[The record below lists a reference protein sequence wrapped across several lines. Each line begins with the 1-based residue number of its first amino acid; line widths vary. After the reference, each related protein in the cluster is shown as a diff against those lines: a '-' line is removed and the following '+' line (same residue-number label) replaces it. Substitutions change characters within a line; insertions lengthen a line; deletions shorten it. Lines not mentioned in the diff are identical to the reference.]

1 MLSGLILI
9 GRGLDKARKGVW
21 GMPRHT
27 PAKKDAANSE
37 MRR

>member
-1 MLSGLILI
+1 MFKQANLEG
-9 GRGLDKARKGVW
+9 KARKGVW